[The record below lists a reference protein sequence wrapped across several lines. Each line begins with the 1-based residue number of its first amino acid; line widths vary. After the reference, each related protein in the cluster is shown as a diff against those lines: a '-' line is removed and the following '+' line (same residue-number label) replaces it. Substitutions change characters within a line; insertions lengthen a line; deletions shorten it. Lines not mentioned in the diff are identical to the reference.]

1 MRLRGNE
8 QVADLLGGRWGD
20 YFMTEVLARELD
32 LGADGGEYREVS
44 VDGEALEVRL
54 EPLG

>member
-1 MRLRGNE
+1 MIRN
-8 QVADLLGGRWGD
+8 AGGRAEDAIRSAIIDLKKKRG
-20 YFMTEVLARELD
+20 EAIPD
-32 LGADGGEYREVS
+32 LGDGGGGYREVS